1 MRATARPAH
10 ALTRASAQT
19 FPAAKRS
26 CAPTTGTDAEQRSA
40 GGLAACAQK
49 PFVADGRAVGH
60 DFPAT
65 TRRTCVDLQPADIA
79 PTSGTTVPLTE
90 WVPST
95 CLLAPIPFPRAV
107 AITDHSSS
115 SRHSRAELRPCVT
128 RPLSFAEL
136 RTAVG
141 PRVRRCSKLVAEPS
155 CAVLPTE
162 DCETVRGDSTHL
174 KACDP
179 LPERRVFANV
189 HTVGKHLGRAP
200 RGPA

>member
-1 MRATARPAH
+1 MCVHISAWWCALMPMRVCLHTCMCVPVLCCAVRICCSGQTSPHGGVKRMPSGVTPAQKRYDVCGQLSLCERLPGPAH

-79 PTSGTTVPLTE
+79 PTSGTTVPLT
-90 WVPST
+90 
-95 CLLAPIPFPRAV
+95 
-107 AITDHSSS
+107 
-115 SRHSRAELRPCVT
+115 
-128 RPLSFAEL
+128 
-136 RTAVG
+136 
-141 PRVRRCSKLVAEPS
+141 
-155 CAVLPTE
+155 
-162 DCETVRGDSTHL
+162 
-174 KACDP
+174 
-179 LPERRVFANV
+179 
-189 HTVGKHLGRAP
+189 
-200 RGPA
+200 